1 MSAESILK
9 AEVVYY
15 PYPEPQQWGGGAAI
29 FSYDQCKMNMLWL
42 VHPDVDAL
50 HDKVWGGDMISQ
62 HVDDGMYKDLRTIL
76 KGPPIEMM
84 RDFEMFLGMRTHAD
98 LVDRLCKGFPTAF
111 RHHMWDRAKEA
122 NTRLC
127 AGLGPNVYKV
137 DFRSG
142 RKYG

>member
-15 PYPEPQQWGGGAAI
+15 PYPEPQQWVGGAAI

-84 RDFEMFLGMRTHAD
+84 RDSELVQGRRTHAA
-98 LVDRLCKGFPTAF
+98 RRARGRGRTATAF